1 MFKVLSM
8 EDRVSILIYE
18 KNTKLNLILKEQIL
32 KLSVYEVHSVVN
44 QIKFLEL
51 LESASIDV
59 LILNFNDLS
68 PEVESAIE
76 KSIMKN
82 NFGFILGYYSKKYT
96 HLSIEKIPIKI
107 LKKPFKISDFL
118 RELDRL
124 FTSKFLKTT
133 EIFFMYHLK
142 FLPYQRVLINEKT
155 KQKQYLTEK
164 ENNLLFY
171 FYNNKNIEIAK
182 NDLLSEIWGVSKN
195 VNTHTLETH
204 IYRLKQKL
212 QKIEPN
218 LSFSLLNQNGLY
230 AMHFEN

>member
-1 MFKVLSM
+1 M

-32 KLSVYEVHSVVN
+32 KLNVYEVHSVVN
-44 QIKFLEL
+44 QIKFLKL
-51 LESASIDV
+51 LESAIIDV

-68 PEVESAIE
+68 LEVESAIE

-82 NFGFILGYYSKKYT
+82 NFGFILGYYSKNYT

-107 LKKPFKISDFL
+107 LKKPFKIREFL

-124 FTSKFLKTT
+124 FTYKFLKTT

>member
-1 MFKVLSM
+1 M

-82 NFGFILGYYSKKYT
+82 NFGFILGYYSKNYT

>member
-1 MFKVLSM
+1 M

-82 NFGFILGYYSKKYT
+82 NFCFILGYYSKNYT
-96 HLSIEKIPIKI
+96 HLSIEKTPVKI
-107 LKKPFKISDFL
+107 LKKPFKIREFL

-195 VNTHTLETH
+195 INTHTLETH
-204 IYRLKQKL
+204 VYRLKQKL

>member
-1 MFKVLSM
+1 M

-82 NFGFILGYYSKKYT
+82 NFGFILGYYSKNYT

-107 LKKPFKISDFL
+107 LKKPFKIREFL

-195 VNTHTLETH
+195 INTHTLETH

>member
-1 MFKVLSM
+1 M

-82 NFGFILGYYSKKYT
+82 NFGFILGYYSKNYT

-107 LKKPFKISDFL
+107 LKKPFKIREFL
-118 RELDRL
+118 KELDRL

>member
-1 MFKVLSM
+1 M

-82 NFGFILGYYSKKYT
+82 NFGFILGYYSKNYT

-107 LKKPFKISDFL
+107 LKKPFKIREFL

>member
-1 MFKVLSM
+1 M

-82 NFGFILGYYSKKYT
+82 NFGFILGYYSKNYT

-107 LKKPFKISDFL
+107 LKKPFKIREFL

-195 VNTHTLETH
+195 INTHTLETH
-204 IYRLKQKL
+204 VYRLKQKL

>member
-32 KLSVYEVHSVVN
+32 KFSVYKVHSVVN

-68 PEVESAIE
+68 LEVESAIE
-76 KSIMKN
+76 KSIMKK
-82 NFGFILGYYSKKYT
+82 NFGFILGYYSKNYT
-96 HLSIEKIPIKI
+96 HLSIEKTPIKI
-107 LKKPFKISDFL
+107 LKKPFKISEFL

-133 EIFFMYHLK
+133 EIFLMYHLK

-195 VNTHTLETH
+195 INTHTLETH

-230 AMHFEN
+230 VMHFEN

>member
-1 MFKVLSM
+1 M

-82 NFGFILGYYSKKYT
+82 NFGFILGYYSKNYT
-96 HLSIEKIPIKI
+96 HLSIEKTPIKI
-107 LKKPFKISDFL
+107 LKKPFKIREFL
-118 RELDRL
+118 KELDRL

-133 EIFFMYHLK
+133 EIFLMYHLK